1 MIETVRLMMVGFG
14 NVGKAFARL
23 LLDKEAEL
31 LEQYQLR
38 LAVTGICTRSHGAA
52 IDPRGLDLRSV
63 LETLQA
69 SGSLGSLDRA
79 GFSGN
84 ALDFIRACEG
94 ELLLDSTP
102 VNPKTGQPTISHLE
116 AGLRKG
122 MHAVTP
128 NKGAVVFGYQH
139 LTALAESRGKKFLF
153 ESTVLD
159 GAPLFSLFRKNLS
172 LANLKGF
179 SGVLNSCTNLLI
191 GRMEDGESFEQ
202 ALAYARSIGITETDP
217 SNDVDGWDAAIKVS
231 ALATVLMKHP
241 LTPVEVQPTGIRG
254 ITPEKIAAARA
265 AGKRWKLVCSAGYD
279 EQGRFFA
286 RVCPEM
292 VGPESPFYS
301 LYGTDSLIVFN
312 TDVLPGLGVL
322 ETKTTPYTTAYGM
335 LADVLSA
342 LRD

>member
-38 LAVTGICTRSHGAA
+38 LIVTGICTRSHGAA

-63 LETLQA
+63 LETLQT
-69 SGSLGSLDRA
+69 SGSLSSLDRA

-84 ALDFIRACEG
+84 ALEFIRDCEG
-94 ELLLDSTP
+94 EVLLDSTP
-102 VNPKTGQPTISHLE
+102 VNPKSGQPTISHLE

-128 NKGAVVFGYQH
+128 NKGPVVFGYQQ

-153 ESTVLD
+153 ESTVMD
-159 GAPLFSLFRKNLS
+159 GAPIFSLFRKNMD
-172 LANLKGF
+172 LADLKGF
-179 SGVLNSCTNLLI
+179 TGVLNSCTNLLI
-191 GRMEDGESFEQ
+191 GRMEDGETFEQ
-202 ALAYARSIGITETDP
+202 ALEYARSIGITETDP

-241 LTPVEVQPTGIRG
+241 LTPLHVDRTGIRG
-254 ITPEKIAAARA
+254 ITPEMIQEAKAD
-265 AGKRWKLVCSAGYD
+265 GERWTLVCEGGWHD
-279 EQGRFFA
+279 NKFLA
-286 RVCPEM
+286 RVHPKR
-292 VGPESPFYS
+292 VGPNSPFYNVT
-301 LYGTDSLIVFN
+301 GTSSFVSFKL
-312 TDVLPGLGVL
+312 DVLPGLGIL
-322 ETKTTPYTTAYGM
+322 ESDPSPKTTAFG
-335 LADVLSA
+335 LLSDLICA
-342 LRD
+342 TRER

>member
-1 MIETVRLMMVGFG
+1 MTETVRLVMVGFG
-14 NVGKAFARL
+14 NVGKAFTRL

-31 LEQYQLR
+31 LERYQLKF
-38 LAVTGICTRSHGAA
+38 AVTGICTRSHGAA
-52 IDPRGLDLRSV
+52 IDPRGLDLQAVLEILKTSGSLSGLDTTGFSGSV
-63 LETLQA
+63 LE
-69 SGSLGSLDRA
+69 
-79 GFSGN
+79 
-84 ALDFIRACEG
+84 FIETCEG
-94 ELLLDSTP
+94 DVLLESTS
-102 VNPKTGQPTISHLE
+102 VNPKSGQPAISHLE

-128 NKGAVVFGYQH
+128 NKGPVVFAHQQ

-153 ESTVLD
+153 ESTVMD
-159 GAPLFSLFRKNLS
+159 GAPIFALFRKNMA

-179 SGVLNSCTNLLI
+179 TGVLNSCTNLLI

-254 ITPEKIAAARA
+254 ITPEKIAEARA

-279 EQGRFFA
+279 ESGQFFA

-292 VGPESPFYS
+292 VGSESPFFS
-301 LYGTDSLIVFN
+301 VSGTDSIVVFN
-312 TDVLPGLGVL
+312 TDVLPGLGIL
-322 ETKTTPYTTAYGM
+322 ETKATPYTTAYGM
-335 LADVLSA
+335 LSDVLSA